1 MSYIGALTPDK
12 MALVGPTYDLAMG
25 FLDVAT
31 GDIRMM
37 GYVMAPNTGW
47 QQSTDLQDETH
58 LVQIASPS
66 SSDRYGRYP
75 SVSQGDWSGGERQV
89 VYATA
94 NQYYSSQQV
103 DTSKPGHLTCAG
115 NYTSQTTASAL
126 VALSGQG
133 KSISVS
139 PGGGGGAFMAFL
151 DSGAEIQKFQ
161 ATPLSFPATVT
172 GTPTSIITHGLNR
185 GETYFSTLTGGVFQ
199 AALLAGDQRYVTI
212 SQVETSQLSVLSLAY
227 FAGSLWC
234 VCNARPATVG
244 VTPCEIYQFAPPFP
258 AAGVLVYTCP
268 ILESPIDII
277 GCGVNGLV
285 FGTHTGELYTFNGTD
300 AVLIGVVDEV
310 PLDIETANGV
320 TYILCWGSTATGAMY
335 PVIYELSGSTLST
348 FDDYTQLDAAFQPG
362 GAGATAHG
370 QLSSDAS
377 WLYLSWPGLNTK
389 RYRLTTG
396 AVSDIGNPVAGAAS
410 TTGTHYACALGPGGS
425 IAEHDG
431 TANWYILQPAAGAS
445 SSDGTIVSSFYDFD
459 TPSTNKRFAS
469 VEFIMN
475 NATLNPLAIT
485 VSFRLNSLNAAW
497 TALPVAVAPT
507 NDRLVC
513 CFPQGTIGQSVQL
526 QVTLV
531 GALQPDIQL
540 WSVLATLAPVY
551 TVTVACRR
559 DQQGRNPLGQADPQG
574 VTGQELLANIVN
586 AYRLAAGS
594 VTLWVPDPAGTDG
607 VSQVQAILQDYQ
619 WTTSNGAPPGL
630 TRDPSNGVPDM
641 EGDVLL
647 TLVTVA

>member
-1 MSYIGALTPDK
+1 M
-12 MALVGPTYDLAMG
+12 
-25 FLDVAT
+25 
-31 GDIRMM
+31 
-37 GYVMAPNTGW
+37 
-47 QQSTDLQDETH
+47 
-58 LVQIASPS
+58 
-66 SSDRYGRYP
+66 
-75 SVSQGDWSGGERQV
+75 
-89 VYATA
+89 
-94 NQYYSSQQV
+94 
-103 DTSKPGHLTCAG
+103 
-115 NYTSQTTASAL
+115 
-126 VALSGQG
+126 
-133 KSISVS
+133 
-139 PGGGGGAFMAFL
+139 
-151 DSGAEIQKFQ
+151 
-161 ATPLSFPATVT
+161 
-172 GTPTSIITHGLNR
+172 
-185 GETYFSTLTGGVFQ
+185 
-199 AALLAGDQRYVTI
+199 
-212 SQVETSQLSVLSLAY
+212 
-227 FAGSLWC
+227 
-234 VCNARPATVG
+234 
-244 VTPCEIYQFAPPFP
+244 
-258 AAGVLVYTCP
+258 
-268 ILESPIDII
+268 
-277 GCGVNGLV
+277 
-285 FGTHTGELYTFNGTD
+285 
-300 AVLIGVVDEV
+300 
-310 PLDIETANGV
+310 
-320 TYILCWGSTATGAMY
+320 
-335 PVIYELSGSTLST
+335 
-348 FDDYTQLDAAFQPG
+348 
-362 GAGATAHG
+362 
-370 QLSSDAS
+370 LSSDAT
-377 WLYLSWPGLNTK
+377 WLYFFWPGLTAK

-396 AVSDIGNPVAGAAS
+396 AISDIGNAAVS
-410 TTGTHYACALGPGGS
+410 TTTGIHYGCALGPGGS
-425 IAEHDG
+425 IAEVDG
-431 TANWYILQPAAGAS
+431 TTSWFIYDINAAALAK
-445 SSDGTIVSSFYDFD
+445 DGTIISSFYDFD

-513 CFPQGTIGQSVQL
+513 YFPQGTIGQSVQL

-607 VSQVQAILQDYQ
+607 VSQVQAVLQDYQ